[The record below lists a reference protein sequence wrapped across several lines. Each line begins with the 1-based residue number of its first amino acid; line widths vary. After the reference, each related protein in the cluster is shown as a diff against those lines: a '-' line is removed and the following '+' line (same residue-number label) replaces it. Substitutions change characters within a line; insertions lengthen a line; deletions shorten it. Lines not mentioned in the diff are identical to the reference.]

1 MIHLDCHSERSDA
14 AMQRTGPARPGFQ
27 SLSDLIGQPT
37 IRQPEMFRFAQ
48 HDRRTAVR
56 VFS

>member
-1 MIHLDCHSERSDA
+1 MIPLDCHPERREA
-14 AMQRTGPARPGFQ
+14 ATQRMNFARLGFQ
-27 SLSDLIGQPT
+27 SLIDLIGQPT

-48 HDRRTAVR
+48 HDTCTAVR